1 MSFSSQHGAT
11 DGRAQGRSVAIH
23 PARGR
28 HGISKDD
35 LIALNLG
42 QSAAEG
48 ERVQPIQQTADAK
61 E

>member
-1 MSFSSQHGAT
+1 MARLTAGLKGA
-11 DGRAQGRSVAIH
+11 QSRSIQLG
-23 PARGR
+23 GR

-48 ERVQPIQQTADAK
+48 ERVQPIQRTADAK